1 MKPLP
6 PPPQIPTDPSLSV
19 EMRLREMADKWHDA
33 NRAVYELCRDAAEEI
48 RVLRLQRN
56 TATETRD
63 CLVNA
68 YKHGSGWGKGKDE

>member
-6 PPPQIPTDPSLSV
+6 PAQIPPDSSLGV
-19 EMRLREMADKWHDA
+19 ELRLREMADKWHDA

-56 TATETRD
+56 SAAEVRD
-63 CLVNA
+63 CIVNA
-68 YKHGSGWGKGKDE
+68 YKHGSGWGTGKDE